1 MATAIYDVIIIGAG
15 PAGLTAAIYTGRRA
29 MKTLVISKDVG
40 GQIAHAPSVENYP
53 GFESISGVE
62 LVQKMLDQAQN
73 NNNMEIVFDDVI
85 SVGKDSK
92 SFFIIKT
99 PNKDYKSKS
108 LILAYGK
115 TPKSLDV
122 PGEKKFA
129 GKGVSYCATCD
140 MPVFKNKTVAVVGGG
155 NSALD
160 AAIYGSK
167 IAKQVYLIHRR
178 DEFRADEATIE
189 KARKIKNITFVL
201 SSIVKEI
208 KGDNFVKSI
217 VVENVNSKQTKE
229 IPLEGVFAEVGYEVK
244 TEIVAHLVKLDDYKQ
259 IIINNRCET
268 SHPGIFAAGDITN
281 TPVKQAI
288 VSAGD
293 GAKAALA
300 AYNFLQGNKTSAV
313 TTDWSV
319 HN

>member
-1 MATAIYDVIIIGAG
+1 MAAKSYDVIIVGAG

-29 MKTLVISKDVG
+29 LKTLVISKDLG
-40 GQIAHAPSVENYP
+40 GQIAKAPSVENYP
-53 GFESISGVE
+53 GFEAISGVE
-62 LVQKMLDQAQN
+62 LVQKMREQAQN
-73 NNNMEIVFDDVI
+73 NTAEIVFEEITAVSKD
-85 SVGKDSK
+85 GKN
-92 SFFIIKT
+92 FIVKT
-99 PNKDYKSKS
+99 PNKDYKSKA

-115 TPKSLDV
+115 TPRSLDV
-122 PGEKKFA
+122 DGEKKFA

-140 MPVFKNKTVAVVGGG
+140 MPVFKNKIVAVVGGG

-178 DEFRADEATIE
+178 NEFRADETTIE

-201 SSIVKEI
+201 NSIIKEI
-208 KGDNFVKSI
+208 KGDKFVKSL
-217 VVENVNSKQTKE
+217 VVRDVNTNKTQE
-229 IPLEGVFAEVGYEVK
+229 IPLDGVFAEVGYEVK
-244 TEIVAHLVKLDDYKQ
+244 TDIVAHLVKLDQYKQ
-259 IIINNRCET
+259 VIITNNCET

-281 TPVKQAI
+281 TFVKQAI

-300 AYNFLQGNKTSAV
+300 AYNFLQGNKTAAV

-319 HN
+319 HQ